1 MQEYDSRILQQAVD
15 DLYNE
20 ADGIV
25 IVYTFLG
32 VCLGAIAGFLV
43 ETLATKER
51 GVGFGALLGAVFF
64 GVAGYNLGKRRSWD
78 LRFRA
83 QQLRLQM
90 QIEEN
95 TRRTAEAICSK
106 TSGTSGTLGT
116 C

>member
-1 MQEYDSRILQQAVD
+1 MQEYDARILQQAVD
-15 DLYNE
+15 DLYSE

-25 IVYTFLG
+25 FVYTSLG
-32 VCLGAIAGFLV
+32 IFIGALAGFLW

-51 GVGFGALLGAVFF
+51 AIGFGSMLAAVI
-64 GVAGYNLGKRRSWD
+64 GGMIGYSVGKRRSWD

-95 TRRTAEAICSK
+95 TRRVAEALSLR
-106 TSGTSGTLGT
+106 TVA
-116 C
+116 